1 MSKVYQYELIL
12 FASHTFLP
20 SPLSHSGI
28 SSNTGSLVHSCKQ
41 VYSHFGEFAHAILI
55 FFFKT
60 NFRVTTYS
68 RFTCFSCLCD
78 YNIFF
83 LVLRTTNC
91 LLWKPGTQ
99 YIISNFT
106 MKYWLN
112 WIEHGIKG
120 AKSVTEGHTELI
132 VEKEMCPDLLI
143 PSQVPGPFLTPYRN

>member
-1 MSKVYQYELIL
+1 MSWSYLLLIPSFPVL
-12 FASHTFLP
+12 FLTQV
-20 SPLSHSGI
+20 SPATLALLFI
-28 SSNTGSLVHSCKQ
+28 LVNRC
-41 VYSHFGEFAHAILI
+41 ILTLGNLHMLFWF